1 MDVLGTLRR
10 YGIRPSKGLGQNLLV
25 DEAILDAIVQGSGVG
40 SEDLVLE
47 IGPGLGTLTRRL
59 ASKAN
64 QVVAVELDRR
74 MVSILESELAETDN
88 VRIVQGDILELA
100 PSELLA
106 EELATHSGYSVVA
119 NLPYYITSAALRH
132 LLTGRRPERMTVMV
146 QREVAER
153 IMAQPGKL
161 SLLALSVQVFGAPQ
175 LVCRVP
181 SSAFFPEPKVSSAV
195 IRVDMY
201 DEPLVPEALQ
211 EAFFGVARAGFSQ
224 KRKQLHN
231 SLRSGLRVSSEAV
244 RAALE
249 QAGVDATRRAQTLSI
264 EEWVRLAEGLG
275 RAAYCAGRMQ

>member
-175 LVCRVP
+175 LVCARVSRKSA
-181 SSAFFPEPKVSSAV
+181 SSCTTACAVDCGCPRRRCVPRWSKRASMRPEGRRRCRLKSGCGWRRGWAAQRTAPAECSS
-195 IRVDMY
+195 ILQQQR
-201 DEPLVPEALQ
+201 EA
-211 EAFFGVARAGFSQ
+211 AGIL
-224 KRKQLHN
+224 RHN
-231 SLRSGLRVSSEAV
+231 SGLWVHE
-244 RAALE
+244 E
-249 QAGVDATRRAQTLSI
+249 QFGSRHR
-264 EEWVRLAEGLG
+264 
-275 RAAYCAGRMQ
+275 